1 MEHTAIILASV
12 VFAGFACQW
21 LSWRLKIPAILPLLA
36 IGILVGPILQWFHP
50 SDIVGDLLH
59 PMVSLAVAIIL
70 FEGSLTLDFAEIK
83 QVRHVVQKLVSLGA
97 LITWVIV
104 ASAMHFIFNLDLQ
117 ISILF
122 GALMVVTGPTVIVPL
137 LRTVRPN
144 ANISN
149 ILRWEGILIDP
160 VGALF
165 AVLVFEFI
173 VSSADGGAIGHVG
186 FLFFKIIL
194 VGSLIGLIAGKC
206 LEKCLEYHLL
216 PEYLQNLGTLA
227 LVLFSF
233 SVANYFAEESGLLA
247 VTVMG
252 IWLANSKIH
261 IEDILNFK
269 ENLTVLLISILF
281 ITLAAELDLRNLLA
295 SGSTALGAY
304 LVVQFV
310 ARPIAVFF
318 STLSSEL
325 NWRERVLIA
334 WIGPRGIVA
343 AAISALFALKLAEK
357 GFADADL
364 LVSLTFTVI
373 IGTVLIQS
381 ITAGFI
387 GRLLGVSDPEPRGFL
402 IVGATPLAR
411 ALANELTD
419 NDIKVVITDS
429 SFNNIRAARMSGLR
443 TFYGNPVSEY
453 ADQHLDL
460 IGIGRLLALS
470 PQRELNTIACMRYG
484 GEFGRNNVFHI
495 ATSRDQ
501 ATIEKHQTAS
511 ELRGTTL
518 FGEQIT
524 HKKLSSLLKS
534 NELKIRTT
542 RLSEEFNIKN
552 YDALNPKAIKLILIR
567 ASGKVA
573 LFSEHNRPVAKSG
586 DRIIA
591 AVVPKQTE
599 KSVEEE

>member
-1 MEHTAIILASV
+1 MEHTAITLASV

-21 LSWRLKIPAILPLLA
+21 LSWRLKVPAILPLLA
-36 IGILVGPILQWFHP
+36 VGILVGPIMHWFHP
-50 SDIVGDLLH
+50 SEIMGELLH

-70 FEGSLTLDFAEIK
+70 FEGSLTLDFKEIK
-83 QVRHVVQKLVSLGA
+83 QVRHVVQRLVSTGA
-97 LITWVIV
+97 MITWLIV
-104 ASAMHFIFNLDLQ
+104 AVAMHFIFGLDL
-117 ISILF
+117 SLSVLF

-173 VSSADGGAIGHVG
+173 VSSADGGAIGHVA
-186 FLFFKIIL
+186 FLFFKIIV
-194 VGSLIGLIAGKC
+194 VGSLIGLIAGKL

-216 PEYLQNLGTLA
+216 PEYLQNLATLA

-233 SVANYFAEESGLLA
+233 SVANYFAEESGLLT

-261 IEDILNFK
+261 FEDILNFK

-281 ITLAAELDLRNLLA
+281 ITLAAELDLNNLLA
-295 SGSTALGAY
+295 SGATALGAY

-310 ARPIAVFF
+310 ARPVAVYF
-318 STLSSEL
+318 STMGSEL
-325 NWRERVLIA
+325 TWQERVLIG

-381 ITAGFI
+381 LSAGFI
-387 GRLLGVSDPEPRGFL
+387 GRLLGVSDPEPYGFL

-411 ALANELTD
+411 RLADELAD

-429 SFNNIRAARMSGLR
+429 SFANIRAARMGGLT

-470 PQRELNTIACMRYG
+470 PQKEVNTIACMRYG
-484 GEFGRNNVFHI
+484 TEFGRNHIYHI
-495 ATSRDQ
+495 ATSND
-501 ATIEKHQTAS
+501 ASTIEKHQTAG
-511 ELRGTTL
+511 ELRGQTL
-518 FGEQIT
+518 FGENVT

-534 NELKIRTT
+534 KELEVRTT
-542 RLSEEFNIKN
+542 RLSDEFRLKDYDEKN
-552 YDALNPKAIKLILIR
+552 PRAIKLMLIK
-567 ASGKVA
+567 ASGLVEV
-573 LFSEHNRPVAKSG
+573 FTAKQSPNAKPG
-586 DRIIA
+586 DKIIA
-591 AVVPKQTE
+591 ATVPKQTDV
-599 KSVEEE
+599 SIEEE

>member
-1 MEHTAIILASV
+1 MEHTAITLASV

-36 IGILVGPILQWFHP
+36 VGVLVGPVMQWFHP
-50 SDIVGDLLH
+50 SEIVGDLLH

-70 FEGSLTLDFAEIK
+70 FEGSLTLDFKEITK
-83 QVRHVVQKLVSLGA
+83 VKHVVQRLVSIGA
-97 LITWVIV
+97 LVTWVIV
-104 ASAMHFIFNLDLQ
+104 AAAMHFVFVLDLSL
-117 ISILF
+117 SILF

-173 VSSADGGAIGHVG
+173 VSSVAGGAISHVA
-186 FLFFKIIL
+186 FLFFKIIV
-194 VGSLIGLIAGKC
+194 VGTLIGFVAGKI
-206 LEKCLEYHLL
+206 LEKCLEHHFL
-216 PEYLQNLGTLA
+216 PEYLHNLATLA

-233 SVANYFAEESGLLA
+233 SLANYFAEESGLLA

-261 IEDILNFK
+261 FENILNFK

-281 ITLAAELDLRNLLA
+281 ITLAAELDLKNLIA
-295 SGSTALGAY
+295 SGTTALGAY

-310 ARPIAVFF
+310 ARPIAVYF
-318 STLSSEL
+318 STLGSEL
-325 NWRERVLIA
+325 SWQERALIA
-334 WIGPRGIVA
+334 WVGPRGIIA
-343 AAISALFALKLAEK
+343 AAISALFALKLADK

-381 ITAGFI
+381 LTAGFI
-387 GRLLGVSDPEPRGFL
+387 GRMLGVSDPEPYGFL

-411 ALANELTD
+411 YLADELSQ
-419 NDIKVVITDS
+419 NGIQVVITDS
-429 SFNNIRAARMSGLR
+429 SIANIRAARMDGLK

-460 IGIGRLLALS
+460 IGIGRLLAMS
-470 PQRELNTIACMRYG
+470 PQREINTIACMRYG
-484 GEFGRNNVFHI
+484 TEFGRNKIFHI
-495 ATSRDQ
+495 ATSRDA
-501 ATIEKHQTAS
+501 ATIEKHQTAG
-511 ELRGTTL
+511 ELRGQTL
-518 FGEQIT
+518 FGKDVT
-524 HKKLSSLLKS
+524 HKKLSSLLKAK
-534 NELKIRTT
+534 ELEIKTT
-542 RLSEEFNIKN
+542 RLSEEFNEADYDEKN
-552 YDALNPKAIKLILIR
+552 PRAIKLMIIR
-567 ASGKVA
+567 ASGLVDVITA
-573 LFSEHNRPVAKSG
+573 GQNPIARPG
-586 DRIIA
+586 DKIIA
-591 AVVPKQTE
+591 ATIPKH
-599 KSVEEE
+599 KAASIEEE